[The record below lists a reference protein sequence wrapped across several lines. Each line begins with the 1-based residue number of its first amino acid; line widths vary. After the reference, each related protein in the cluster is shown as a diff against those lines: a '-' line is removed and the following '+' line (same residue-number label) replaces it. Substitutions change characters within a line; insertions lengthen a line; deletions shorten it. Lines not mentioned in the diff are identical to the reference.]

1 MMRTVVAAGAGLIA
15 LGLLTGCGR
24 STDGTVAMT
33 TEPGPPLSSEPTTT
47 RDRGIPGL
55 PQIPGLP
62 DITIPSFPM
71 PGQES
76 DVPDVPA
83 PPDALTMK
91 CSEFNELDTANR
103 KAVVNAILEGEDS
116 ILGPENVDIARSLAE
131 AVCQFMTDSTVSE
144 VLLGG
149 PVP

>member
-1 MMRTVVAAGAGLIA
+1 MKRTVVAAASGLIA

-33 TEPGPPLSSEPTTT
+33 TEPGPPLNSEPTTT
-47 RDRGIPGL
+47 SDRGIPGL

-62 DITIPSFPM
+62 EITIPNIPL
-71 PGQES
+71 PGQQS

-91 CSEFNELDTANR
+91 CSDFNKLDEATK

-116 ILGPENVDIARSLAE
+116 VLGPDNVDIARSLAD
-131 AVCQFMTDSTVSE
+131 AVCQFLPGSTVSE